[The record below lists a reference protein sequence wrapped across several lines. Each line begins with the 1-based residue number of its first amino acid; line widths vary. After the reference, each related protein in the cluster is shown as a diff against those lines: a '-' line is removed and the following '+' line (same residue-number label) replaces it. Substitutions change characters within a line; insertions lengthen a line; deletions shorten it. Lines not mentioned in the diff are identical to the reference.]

1 MSLGKYDGLWG
12 KLHSKGSDPFTL
24 RIQADR
30 LPCLLYNKDL
40 NAFWAERPISTGL
53 MPY

>member
-1 MSLGKYDGLWG
+1 MSLGKKDDLWG
-12 KLHSKGSDPFTL
+12 MLHSKGSDPFTL
-24 RIQADR
+24 GIQADR
-30 LPCLLYNKDL
+30 LACLLYNKDL